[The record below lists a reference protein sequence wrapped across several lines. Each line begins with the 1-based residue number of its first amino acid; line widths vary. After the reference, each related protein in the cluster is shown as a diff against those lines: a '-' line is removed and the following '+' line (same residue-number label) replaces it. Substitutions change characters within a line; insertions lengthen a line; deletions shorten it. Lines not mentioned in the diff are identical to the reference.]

1 MRQRIDTH
9 RNFTN
14 HVTSRAEGLPHV
26 WDYQHQN
33 KNEPRTGGNDFR
45 VLHQTKKK
53 GQLYNAA
60 HTHTGQSSGE
70 RLHTFKLPTMI
81 CNAYDFSNQPSFYVT
96 TTTSFHFFDFDPKPP
111 ATSLLTCN
119 VVTLKSIPRMPND
132 IAPRVFPY
140 KSFQLRPLPSFTV
153 PIPLHSPNLQSIALC
168 STFDD
173 LIFGHGQPTQTPKK

>member
-1 MRQRIDTH
+1 MYGTINIKIKTSPGQEVMIFGSYTKQKQKGNSTTLLTH
-9 RNFTN
+9 IQDN
-14 HVTSRAEGLPHV
+14 
-26 WDYQHQN
+26 
-33 KNEPRTGGNDFR
+33 PR
-45 VLHQTKKK
+45 
-53 GQLYNAA
+53 
-60 HTHTGQSSGE
+60 GE

-140 KSFQLRPLPSFTV
+140 KSFQWRPLPSFTV
-153 PIPLHSPNLQSIALC
+153 LIPLHSPNLQSIALC